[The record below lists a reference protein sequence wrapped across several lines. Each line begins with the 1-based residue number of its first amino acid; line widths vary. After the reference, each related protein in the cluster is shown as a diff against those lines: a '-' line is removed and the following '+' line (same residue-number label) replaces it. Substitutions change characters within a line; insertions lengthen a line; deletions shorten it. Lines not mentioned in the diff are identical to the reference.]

1 MLAVVRRRS
10 LISFLPLSHDRI
22 EALVEASE
30 GLVSGPRLR
39 TSRATWERG
48 RRDIIFLMSE
58 NVYPD
63 RSHLPTSPGVY
74 IFKGSEGTVL
84 YVGKAKDI
92 RSRVASYF
100 SRSGDGRPKI
110 AELRGRIRQIDF
122 IATRTET
129 EALILEANLIKRHR
143 PRFNASLRDDKSY
156 PYIVVTLGD
165 EYPRVFATRSS
176 HDPRHRYFGP
186 FPSAGSVHAT
196 LDVLNKTFPF
206 RKCRGPEPGRR
217 SGVPC
222 LNYHI
227 GRSVAPCIGAVT
239 KEEYDA
245 IIADVIAFLE
255 GRVDGLIWERKAA
268 MRDAAQDMD
277 FERAAK
283 LRDEISA
290 LQHVRDR
297 QRATIASEDSFDAVG
312 VHAED
317 ESACVQIFA
326 VRDGQIVNR
335 DSFLLDNYGEAS
347 AESVALSFV
356 PQYYDAAAVPREV
369 LVQAEG
375 PEEEL
380 ATLAE
385 YLSGLRSTR
394 VEVRRPVRGDKRRIL
409 EMAIRNAALGLEHE
423 RALEEARRNKVAS
436 TLDALRE
443 DLALPKLPVRIEC
456 YDISNT
462 MGTNS
467 VASMV
472 VFQGGRPAKEEYR
485 RFRIRS
491 VEGADDPASMAEV
504 IRRRLERLKR
514 GDEAFLPAPDLIL
527 LDGGKGQ
534 LSAVAP
540 VFQEFRV
547 GEDLP
552 DIPLRSLAKRD
563 EEIFEPGRPEPV
575 ILERN
580 SPELH
585 LLQRVRDEAHRFAN
599 TYHRTV
605 RTKAMTASVL
615 DELPGVGPTRKK
627 RILDHFG
634 TPEAFLNA
642 SLEELETVPGLP
654 GRVAREVHAR
664 LHR

>member
-1 MLAVVRRRS
+1 MK
-10 LISFLPLSHDRI
+10 
-22 EALVEASE
+22 
-30 GLVSGPRLR
+30 
-39 TSRATWERG
+39 
-48 RRDIIFLMSE
+48 E
-58 NVYPD
+58 NGYPD

-74 IFKGSEGTVL
+74 IFKDADGTVL
-84 YVGKAKDI
+84 YVGKAKNI

-100 SRSGDGRPKI
+100 TRSGDGRPKI
-110 AELRGRIRQIDF
+110 AELRERVRQIDF

-129 EALILEANLIKRHR
+129 EALVLEANLIKRHR

-156 PYIVVTLGD
+156 PYIVLTLGD

-186 FPSAGSVHAT
+186 FPSASSVHST

-239 KEEYDA
+239 KEEYDR

-255 GRVDGLIWERKAA
+255 GKVDGLIREREAA
-268 MRDAAQDMD
+268 MRGAAAAMD

-283 LRDEISA
+283 LRDEVSA

-297 QRATIASEDSFDAVG
+297 QQATIASEDSFDAVG
-312 VHAED
+312 AYAEG

-347 AESVALSFV
+347 AESVALSFI
-356 PQYYDAAAVPREV
+356 PQYYGTAAVPREV
-369 LVQAEG
+369 LVQSG
-375 PEEEL
+375 DEEEL
-380 ATLAE
+380 APLAE
-385 YLSGLRSTR
+385 HLSALRATR
-394 VEVRRPVRGDKRRIL
+394 VEVRRPLRGDKRRIL
-409 EMAIRNAALGLEHE
+409 EMAVRNAGLGLEHE
-423 RALEEARRNKVAS
+423 RVLEEARRNKVAS
-436 TLDALRE
+436 TLDGLRE
-443 DLALPKLPVRIEC
+443 ELALPALPVRIEC

-472 VFQGGRPAKEEYR
+472 VFQGGRPAKDEYR

-491 VEGADDPASMAEV
+491 VEGADDFASMAEV
-504 IRRRLERLKR
+504 IRRRLERLKAN
-514 GDEAFLPAPDLIL
+514 DEKFVPAPDLIV

-534 LSAVAP
+534 LSAVVP
-540 VFQEFRV
+540 VLEEV
-547 GEDLP
+547 GVGDELP
-552 DIPLRSLAKRD
+552 DIPLRSLAKR
-563 EEIFEPGRPEPV
+563 EEEVFEPSRPEPV

-599 TYHRTV
+599 AYHTKLRGRT
-605 RTKAMTASVL
+605 MTASVL
-615 DELPGVGPTRKK
+615 DDLPGVGPERKK

-642 SLEELETVPGLP
+642 SLEELEAVPGLP

>member
-1 MLAVVRRRS
+1 
-10 LISFLPLSHDRI
+10 
-22 EALVEASE
+22 
-30 GLVSGPRLR
+30 
-39 TSRATWERG
+39 
-48 RRDIIFLMSE
+48 MSE
-58 NVYPD
+58 NGYPD

-74 IFKGSEGTVL
+74 IFKDAESTVL
-84 YVGKAKDI
+84 YVGKAKNI

-100 SRSGDGRPKI
+100 TRSGDGRPKI
-110 AELRGRIRQIDF
+110 SELRGRVRQIDF
-122 IATRTET
+122 IATSTET
-129 EALILEANLIKRHR
+129 EALVLEANLIKRHR

-165 EYPRVFATRSS
+165 KYPRVFATRSS
-176 HDPRHRYFGP
+176 HEPRHRYFGP

-239 KEEYDA
+239 KEEYDK
-245 IIADVIAFLE
+245 IVADVVAFLE
-255 GRVDGLIWERKAA
+255 GRVDGLIREREAA
-268 MRDAAQDMD
+268 MREAAKTMD

-290 LQHVRDR
+290 LRHVRDR
-297 QRATIASEDSFDAVG
+297 QQATIASEDSLDAVG
-312 VHAED
+312 AYAEG

-326 VRDGQIVNR
+326 VRDGRIVNR
-335 DSFLLDNYGEAS
+335 DSFLLDNYGEAP
-347 AESVALSFV
+347 AESVALSFI
-356 PQYYDAAAVPREV
+356 PQYYGTAAVPREV
-369 LVQAEG
+369 LVQSEEH
-375 PEEEL
+375 EEEL

-385 YLSGLRSTR
+385 HLSELRGTR
-394 VEVRRPVRGDKRRIL
+394 VGVRQPLRGDKRRIL
-409 EMAIRNAALGLEHE
+409 EMAVRNAELGLEHE

-443 DLALPKLPVRIEC
+443 ELALPRIPVRIEC
-456 YDISNT
+456 YDLSNT

-472 VFQGGRPAKEEYR
+472 VFQGGRPAKGEYR
-485 RFRIRS
+485 RFRIRT

-504 IRRRLERLKR
+504 VRRRLERFKT
-514 GDEAFLPAPDLIL
+514 GDEKFMPAPDLIL

-534 LSAVAP
+534 LSAV
-540 VFQEFRV
+540 VSVLEDLEV
-547 GEDLP
+547 GEGLP
-552 DIPLRSLAKRD
+552 DITLRSLAKRN
-563 EEIFEPGRPEPV
+563 EEVFEPGRPEPV
-575 ILERN
+575 VLERN

-599 TYHRTV
+599 AYHRKL
-605 RTKAMTASVL
+605 RGQAMTASVL
-615 DELPGVGPTRKK
+615 DELPGVGPKRKK

-634 TPEAFLNA
+634 TPETFVGA
-642 SLEELETVPGLP
+642 SLEELEAVPGLP
-654 GRVAREVHAR
+654 GRVAREIHAR

>member
-1 MLAVVRRRS
+1 
-10 LISFLPLSHDRI
+10 
-22 EALVEASE
+22 
-30 GLVSGPRLR
+30 
-39 TSRATWERG
+39 
-48 RRDIIFLMSE
+48 MSQ
-58 NVYPD
+58 NGYPD

-74 IFKGSEGTVL
+74 IFKDAEGTVL
-84 YVGKAKDI
+84 YVGKAKNI
-92 RSRVASYF
+92 RNRVASYF
-100 SRSGDGRPKI
+100 TRSGDGRPKI
-110 AELRGRIRQIDF
+110 AELRGRVRQIDF

-129 EALILEANLIKRHR
+129 EALVLEANLIKRHR

-186 FPSAGSVHAT
+186 FPSASSVHAT

-239 KEEYDA
+239 KEEYDE
-245 IIADVIAFLE
+245 IVADVIAFLE
-255 GRVDGLIWERKAA
+255 GRVDGLIREREAA
-268 MRDAAQDMD
+268 MREAAKEMD

-290 LQHVRDR
+290 LHHVRDR
-297 QRATIASEDSFDAVG
+297 QQATIASEDSFDAAG
-312 VHAED
+312 AYAEG

-335 DSFLLDNYGEAS
+335 DSFLLDNYGEAP
-347 AESVALSFV
+347 AESVALSFI
-356 PQYYDAAAVPREV
+356 PQYYDTAAVPREV
-369 LVQAEG
+369 LVQSEE

-385 YLSGLRSTR
+385 HLSELRGTR
-394 VEVRRPVRGDKRRIL
+394 VEVRRPLRGDKRRIL
-409 EMAIRNAALGLEHE
+409 EMAVRNAGLGLEHE
-423 RALEEARRNKVAS
+423 RVLEEARRNKVAS

-443 DLALPKLPVRIEC
+443 ELALPKIPVRIEC

-472 VFQGGRPAKEEYR
+472 VFQGGRPAKGEYR
-485 RFRIRS
+485 RFRIRA

-504 IRRRLERLKR
+504 IRRRLERLKAN
-514 GDEAFLPAPDLIL
+514 DEKFMPAPDLIL

-534 LSAVAP
+534 LSAVVP
-540 VFQEFRV
+540 VLEELGV
-547 GEDLP
+547 SEVLP

-563 EEIFEPGRPEPV
+563 EEVFQPGRPEPV
-575 ILERN
+575 VLERN

-599 TYHRTV
+599 AYHRQV
-605 RTKAMTASVL
+605 RGRAMTTSVL

-627 RILDHFG
+627 RILDYFG

-642 SLEELETVPGLP
+642 SLEELEAVPGLP

>member
-1 MLAVVRRRS
+1 
-10 LISFLPLSHDRI
+10 
-22 EALVEASE
+22 
-30 GLVSGPRLR
+30 
-39 TSRATWERG
+39 
-48 RRDIIFLMSE
+48 MSQ
-58 NVYPD
+58 NGYPD
-63 RSHLPTSPGVY
+63 RSHLPTSPGTY
-74 IFKGSEGTVL
+74 IFKGAEGTVL
-84 YVGKAKDI
+84 YVGKAKNI

-100 SRSGDGRPKI
+100 TRSGDGRPKI
-110 AELRGRIRQIDF
+110 AELRERVRQIDF

-129 EALILEANLIKRHR
+129 EALVLEANLIKRHR

-186 FPSAGSVHAT
+186 FPSASSVHAT

-239 KEEYDA
+239 REEYRE
-245 IIADVIAFLE
+245 IIADVISFLE
-255 GRVDGLIWERKAA
+255 GRVDGLIREREGA
-268 MRDAAQDMD
+268 MREAARETD

-283 LRDEISA
+283 LRDEVSA
-290 LQHVRDR
+290 LRHVRDR
-297 QRATIASEDSFDAVG
+297 QQATIASEDSFDAVG
-312 VHAED
+312 AHAEG

-335 DSFLLDNYGEAS
+335 DSFLLDNYGEAP
-347 AESVALSFV
+347 AESVAISFI
-356 PQYYDAAAVPREV
+356 PQYYGTAAVPREI
-369 LVQAEG
+369 LVQSGE
-375 PEEEL
+375 PVEEL

-385 YLSGLRSTR
+385 HLSGLRGTR
-394 VEVRRPVRGDKRRIL
+394 VEVRRPQRGDKRRIL
-409 EMAIRNAALGLEHE
+409 EMAVSNAALGLEHE
-423 RALEEARRNKVAS
+423 RVLEEARRNKIAS
-436 TLDALRE
+436 TLDTLRE
-443 DLALPKLPVRIEC
+443 DLALPRLPLRIEC

-472 VFQGGRPAKEEYR
+472 VFQGGRPAKSEYR
-485 RFRIRS
+485 RFRIRT

-504 IRRRLERLKR
+504 IRRRLERLKAN
-514 GDEAFLPAPDLIL
+514 DEKFMPAPDLIL

-534 LSAVAP
+534 LSAVVTVMEEMGVAS
-540 VFQEFRV
+540 E
-547 GEDLP
+547 LP
-552 DIPLRSLAKRD
+552 DISIRSLAKRD
-563 EEIFEPGRPEPV
+563 EEVFQPGRPEPV
-575 ILERN
+575 VLERN

-599 TYHRTV
+599 TYHRKL
-605 RTKAMTASVL
+605 RGQAMTASVL

-627 RILDHFG
+627 RILNHFG
-634 TPEAFLNA
+634 TPEAFLGA
-642 SLEELETVPGLP
+642 SLEELEAVPGLP
-654 GRVAREVHAR
+654 GKVARELHSR

>member
-1 MLAVVRRRS
+1 
-10 LISFLPLSHDRI
+10 
-22 EALVEASE
+22 
-30 GLVSGPRLR
+30 
-39 TSRATWERG
+39 
-48 RRDIIFLMSE
+48 MSE
-58 NVYPD
+58 NGYPD

-74 IFKGSEGTVL
+74 IFKAAEGTVL
-84 YVGKAKDI
+84 YVGKAKNI

-100 SRSGDGRPKI
+100 TRSGDGRPKI
-110 AELRGRIRQIDF
+110 AELRERVRQIDF

-129 EALILEANLIKRHR
+129 EALVLEANLIKRNR

-227 GRSVAPCIGAVT
+227 GRSVAPCIGAVS
-239 KEEYDA
+239 KEEYDG

-255 GRVDGLIWERKAA
+255 GKVDGLIRERETA
-268 MRDAAQDMD
+268 MREAAREMD

-283 LRDEISA
+283 LRDELSA
-290 LQHVRDR
+290 LSHVRDR
-297 QRATIASEDSFDAVG
+297 QQATIASEDSFDAVG
-312 VHAED
+312 AHTEG

-347 AESVALSFV
+347 AESVALTFV
-356 PQYYDAAAVPREV
+356 PQYYGTAAVPREV
-369 LVQAEG
+369 LVQTEG

-385 YLSGLRSTR
+385 HLSELRGTR
-394 VEVRRPVRGDKRRIL
+394 VEVRRPRRGDKRRIL
-409 EMAIRNAALGLEHE
+409 EMAVRNAALGLEHE
-423 RALEEARRNKVAS
+423 LTLEEARRSRVAS
-436 TLDALRE
+436 TLDGLRE

-485 RFRIRS
+485 RFRIRT

-504 IRRRLERLKR
+504 IRRRLERLR
-514 GDEAFLPAPDLIL
+514 QGDEKFLPAPDLIL

-534 LSAVAP
+534 LSAVIP
-540 VFQEFRV
+540 VFEEFRV

-563 EEIFEPGRPEPV
+563 EEVFEPGRPEPV
-575 ILERN
+575 TLERN

-599 TYHRTV
+599 TYHRKL
-605 RTKAMTASVL
+605 RGRAMTASVL

-634 TPEAFLNA
+634 TPEAFLSA
-642 SLEELETVPGLP
+642 SLEELEAVPGLP
-654 GRVAREVHAR
+654 DRVAREIYARVHR
-664 LHR
+664 